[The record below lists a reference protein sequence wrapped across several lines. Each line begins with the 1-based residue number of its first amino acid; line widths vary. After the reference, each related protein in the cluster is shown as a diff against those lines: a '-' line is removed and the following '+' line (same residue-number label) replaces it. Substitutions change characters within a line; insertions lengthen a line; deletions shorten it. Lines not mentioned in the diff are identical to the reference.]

1 MASTVSTIFI
11 SLHRE
16 NPLPG
21 SATTLKVFQ
30 ITVCLSFPGEQTL
43 CSNAVLAI
51 SVSGSRCTGHI
62 VYWQTLPVRVDESQ
76 RTFAGYVYCLSLNMD
91 IFEHPLTIPFFSL
104 LLAINFCD
112 SLQPIHFFFKQELVT
127 DYLSLLT
134 PQVLTCKFITNMV
147 RLMNFII
154 NLCKVFY

>member
-1 MASTVSTIFI
+1 MASTISTIFI
-11 SLHRE
+11 SFHRE

-51 SVSGSRCTGHI
+51 SISGSRCTGHI
-62 VYWQTLPVRVDESQ
+62 VCWRSSQFGLMRVRGRLQGMCTVWAW
-76 RTFAGYVYCLSLNMD
+76 TWTYLSILS
-91 IFEHPLTIPFFSL
+91 PIPFLSL
-104 LLAINFCD
+104 LLAMNFCD
-112 SLQPIHFFFKQELVT
+112 SLQPIHFFFKQELVI

-134 PQVLTCKFITNMV
+134 PQVLTRKFITNII
-147 RLMNFII
+147 LTNFII